1 MAIIKIDG
9 ADYDSDALS
18 TEVKAQ
24 LLSLQ
29 LTDQRIAQLQQDLAI
44 TQTAR
49 NAYAV
54 TLPALLK
61 KEKKK

>member
-9 ADYDSDALS
+9 IDYDSGNLPSEA
-18 TEVKAQ
+18 KAQ

-29 LTDQRIAQLQQDLAI
+29 LTDQRIAQLQQDIAI

-49 NAYAV
+49 NAYAGAL
-54 TLPALLK
+54 TALLK